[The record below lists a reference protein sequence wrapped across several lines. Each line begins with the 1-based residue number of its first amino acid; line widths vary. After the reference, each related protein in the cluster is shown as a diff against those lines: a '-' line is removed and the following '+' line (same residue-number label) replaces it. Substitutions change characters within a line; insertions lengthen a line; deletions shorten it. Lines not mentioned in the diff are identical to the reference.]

1 MKNKK
6 EFLKHAGY
14 YFLMTFFAITVLS
27 CNPKNESKIEY
38 VDCAIGT
45 GGDANLM
52 PVASVPYGMVQLG
65 PDMAL
70 NNSGYKY
77 DKAAR
82 QMYGMEETP
91 KILGFSHT
99 HMSGCGC
106 GDFKDIMFFPLN
118 KDGLLNAANFPAK
131 VQSEFSH
138 EQEEI
143 EPAYYKVK
151 LLDSDIDVEL
161 TATNRSGMHQYS
173 YPKATNQQLVIDLKH
188 GHNAGCSVCVE
199 ENYDTIQKARIEV
212 LDKKTIRGYRISNG
226 WLKGVNAHF
235 YAEFSKPIKN
245 YKLFNNNKAV
255 KGKSS
260 LEGQDVKILLEF
272 ENTDDSPVLARVG
285 ISPVDTEGAQKNLE
299 AEITTWSF
307 EDVKKNSQNKWEKEL
322 SAIEVVDDNVAN
334 KGMFYT
340 MLYRSLFYPQ
350 TYSDVDGRFRSSD
363 NKVHEADF
371 TYYAGALSLWDIF
384 RAQIPL
390 ITILRPDITNEMMDT
405 FLEHYNNFGQLPQW
419 TGAGIENWTMIGLPA
434 HSVIADVYS
443 KGVRDYNVA
452 ALYEAMKVS
461 ANVDN
466 FGYSPG
472 NCMYKGTELYKK
484 YDGYIPCEL
493 DINAAAKS
501 LEFNYSDWSLAQL
514 AKNLGE
520 KEDYDHYIHRAS
532 GYKKLYDD
540 STKLLRPKHADGS
553 WRDPFDPVLTTH
565 YHEGDDYCEGTAYQ
579 WTFFVPHDTRGLAQ
593 LMGGK
598 ETFIEQLD
606 SLFIRPSIIHTG
618 GKGAPDL
625 NPKGMIGQYAHCN
638 EPNHH
643 TIYMYNAVGQ
653 PWKTQKW
660 VHTVQN
666 SLYLSKP
673 DGMHGNDDIGQM
685 SAWYVLSSLGF
696 YSATH
701 GDGLYY
707 IGTPMFKNTKVN
719 HPNGTLTIKA
729 NNVSDE
735 NMYIQSLTLNGAT
748 YTKNYLEHAAIFSA
762 DAVLEFEMG
771 NTPNKAWG
779 SAENDLPPSMID
791 EKF

>member
-1 MKNKK
+1 MNSKTGCLNNTGN
-6 EFLKHAGY
+6 FILIA
-14 YFLMTFFAITVLS
+14 FMALS
-27 CNPKNESKIEY
+27 LISCQTEQDTIDY
-38 VDCAIGT
+38 VDCMIGT
-45 GGDANLM
+45 GGDANLV
-52 PVASVPYGMVQLG
+52 PVASVPYGMVQIG

-77 DKAAR
+77 DKASR
-82 QMYGMEETP
+82 RIYGMDETA
-91 KILGFSHT
+91 KIFGFSHT

-118 KDGLLNAANFPAK
+118 TDGLFAVEDFPSQVHA
-131 VQSEFSH
+131 EFSH
-138 EQEEI
+138 DQEEA
-143 EPAYYKVK
+143 EPGYYKVK

-161 TATNRSGMHQYS
+161 TATKRCGMHQYV
-173 YPKATNQQLVIDLKH
+173 YPAGSNQQLIIDLKH
-188 GHNAGCSVCVE
+188 GHNAGCTVCPE
-199 ENYDTIQKARIEV
+199 QNYDTVRLSGMEV
-212 LDKKTIRGYRISNG
+212 VDEKTIRGYRISDG

-245 YKLFNNNKAV
+245 YKIFNNKKAEE
-255 KGKSS
+255 GISS
-260 LEGQDVKILLEF
+260 LEGQDVRMLLEF
-272 ENTDDSPVLARVG
+272 ENTDESPLLIRVG
-285 ISPVDTEGAQKNLE
+285 ISPVDIEGAKKNLE
-299 AEITTWSF
+299 AEIPGWSF
-307 EDVKKNSQNKWEKEL
+307 EEVKKSAQNKWEEEL
-322 SAIEVVDDNVAN
+322 SAIAVDDDNEAN
-334 KGMFYT
+334 KEMFYT

-363 NKVHEADF
+363 NKVHQADF
-371 TYYAGALSLWDIF
+371 SYFAGALSLWDIF

-390 ITILRPDITNEMMDT
+390 ISILRPDISNEMMLT

-419 TGAGIENWTMIGLPA
+419 TGAGIENWTMIGFPA

-443 KGVRDYNVA
+443 KGVRDYDVD

-461 ANVDN
+461 ANVDT
-466 FGYSPG
+466 FGYSGG
-472 NCMYKGTELYKK
+472 NCMYKGTWLYKK

-501 LEFNYSDWSLAQL
+501 LEFNYSDWSLAQM
-514 AKNLGE
+514 AKMLGK

-532 GYKKLYDD
+532 GYKKLYDP

-579 WTFFVPHDTRGLAQ
+579 WAFFVPHDTKGLAQ

-598 ETFIEQLD
+598 EAFIEQLD
-606 SLFIRPSIIHTG
+606 SLFIRSSIVRHG
-618 GKGAPDL
+618 GFGAPDL

-643 TIYMYNAVGQ
+643 TIYMYNAIGQ

-660 VHTVQN
+660 VNTVQH
-666 SLYLSKP
+666 SLYLPKP

-701 GDGLYY
+701 GDAIYY
-707 IGTPMFKNTKVN
+707 IGTPMFKSAKVN
-719 HPNGTLTIKA
+719 HLKGTLTIKA
-729 NNVSDE
+729 NNVSDD
-735 NMYIQSLTLNGAT
+735 NMYIQSLKLNGEP
-748 YTKNYLEHAAIFSA
+748 YTRNYLVHDAIFSS
-762 DAVLEFEMG
+762 DAELEFEMG
-771 NTPNKAWG
+771 NEPNTAWG
-779 SAENDLPPSMID
+779 SAEAALPPSMID

>member
-6 EFLKHAGY
+6 EFLKHVGY

-27 CNPKNESKIEY
+27 CNSKNESKIEY

-118 KDGLLNAANFPAK
+118 KDGLLNAANFPAQ

-173 YPKATNQQLVIDLKH
+173 YPKGTNQQLVIDLKH

-199 ENYDTIQKARIEV
+199 ENYDTIQIANIEV
-212 LDKKTIRGYRISNG
+212 LDEKTIRGYRISNG

-260 LEGQDVKILLEF
+260 LKGQDVKILLEF

-322 SAIEVVDDNVAN
+322 SAIEVDDDNVAN

-443 KGVRDYNVA
+443 KGVRDYDVD

-514 AKNLGE
+514 SKNLGE
-520 KEDYDHYIHRAS
+520 KEDYDYYIHRAS

-660 VHTVQN
+660 VHTVQK